1 MTLWQQEQGISPH
14 DTGLVSRGGFSVGFW
29 IGMLSTDHW
38 LEMLQRAKKGVET
51 IHFVKCW
58 PKIGVEIRHFPH
70 FCSNIG
76 AETIQIFQRP
86 KKGGRNGG
94 AYVVTFIVRVPS
106 PGLVFKQYF
115 VCIQRVTDTML
126 FWENYVTTMAV
137 DALAPCL
144 TRPSSAMILKT
155 YVKWKYSWGWISSTC
170 QAISMSRND

>member
-1 MTLWQQEQGISPH
+1 MGVWWHALTFVTHERAKMSHKPVRNVTQAGPK
-14 DTGLVSRGGFSVGFW
+14 SRGGFSVGFG
-29 IGMLSTDHW
+29 IGMLSTARW

-94 AYVVTFIVRVPS
+94 AYVVTFIMRVPS
-106 PGLVFKQYF
+106 PGPKCHTSRAKMSHKGQN
-115 VCIQRVTDTML
+115 VTQSCYNKPQ
-126 FWENYVTTMAV
+126 WVTVKPLLKA
-137 DALAPCL
+137 AP
-144 TRPSSAMILKT
+144 
-155 YVKWKYSWGWISSTC
+155 
-170 QAISMSRND
+170 